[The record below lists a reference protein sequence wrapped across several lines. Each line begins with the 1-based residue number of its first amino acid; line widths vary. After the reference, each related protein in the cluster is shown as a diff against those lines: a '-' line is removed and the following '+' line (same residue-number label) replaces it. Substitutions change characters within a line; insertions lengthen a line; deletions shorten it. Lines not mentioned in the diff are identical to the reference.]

1 MLLYREIFV
10 GFKRSS
16 TPTSWCHIWI
26 VISHILHN
34 FSSLSL
40 ALINRSV
47 SPYPAACRSRH
58 GQLICKSPLHF
69 YLTSIHAQH
78 DIFHHIWSVT
88 KTYHFQVSS
97 TSHACCVKWHVFTCP
112 DLPVTVNHA
121 LLKRNSTNSWKQGPS
136 LWGNYYDW
144 HILSHFL
151 FSFSTVGLILLFS
164 QYLSNVD
171 VPMVSYKKKKW
182 MVFQYPLFKLFSV
195 SCQNFQV

>member
-1 MLLYREIFV
+1 M
-10 GFKRSS
+10 
-16 TPTSWCHIWI
+16 
-26 VISHILHN
+26 
-34 FSSLSL
+34 
-40 ALINRSV
+40 
-47 SPYPAACRSRH
+47 
-58 GQLICKSPLHF
+58 
-69 YLTSIHAQH
+69 
-78 DIFHHIWSVT
+78 
-88 KTYHFQVSS
+88 SS

-151 FSFSTVGLILLFS
+151 FSYSTVGLILLFS

-171 VPMVSYKKKKW
+171 VPMVSYKNKKW

-195 SCQNFQV
+195 SCQNFQVHVSLAFRCDKKDQIKWWDPKKTVSTILTLLHKKFNEK